1 MVLKAMQGWCT
12 AHEFVCSV
20 CFPTVYRLNLSPK
33 FCILTLSK
41 FSVSW
46 LLHNRTIHWFIDSNV
61 FMLQQHFVSSF
72 CFDDRDPRNKTGALQ
87 VDPSEDRLVRSQ
99 DLIALNDLWAFW
111 KISWALKLKSQE
123 KLMKSEGAPFFN
135 IVPSQQVSKW
145 NHFLAITLISL
156 VLWKTSTASM
166 VLMHLQKT
174 MSTKSSCW
182 KGTVSFEELLLQKT
196 EPDPTSRFFW
206 VQSKSSNP
214 Q

>member
-12 AHEFVCSV
+12 AHEFVCFV

-46 LLHNRTIHWFIDSNV
+46 LLHNRTIHWFQCV
-61 FMLQQHFVSSF
+61 HVAAAL
-72 CFDDRDPRNKTGALQ
+72 CFIFLFRWPGPRNKTGALQ

-145 NHFLAITLISL
+145 NHFLAIALISL

-174 MSTKSSCW
+174 MSI
-182 KGTVSFEELLLQKT
+182 
-196 EPDPTSRFFW
+196 
-206 VQSKSSNP
+206 
-214 Q
+214 